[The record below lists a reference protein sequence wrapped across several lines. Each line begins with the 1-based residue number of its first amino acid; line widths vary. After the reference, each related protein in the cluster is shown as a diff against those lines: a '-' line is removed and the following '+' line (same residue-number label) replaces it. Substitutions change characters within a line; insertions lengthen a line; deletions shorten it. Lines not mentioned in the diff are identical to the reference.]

1 MSVRRDS
8 RRSFCGRLAA
18 AAGAFLSAPGVSN
31 DANIARGGDRFEDA
45 TTDVRTQP
53 FDELLSAFVA
63 ETGVRGAALAVTKG
77 SRLVYA
83 RGCGLADRDRNIPV
97 EPTSLFRIASL
108 SKPITAVVVL
118 RLVEQGRLSL
128 DESIVPRLGLV
139 DYLDPRWERITVRHL
154 LQHTGGWD
162 RDLSFDPMFRAVE
175 IAEHLHAPP
184 PAGPAEIIAYMLQQ
198 PLDFDPGSRYA
209 YSNFGYCLL
218 GRVIEA
224 VTGLEYGEAV
234 RQQVLAPLGI
244 RAMRLGRTLRAA
256 PGEVRYYAPEAG
268 TAPAVRGDI
277 GREVPHPYGAWN
289 LEAMDAHGG
298 WIASAVELVR
308 FSSAVVDKEHS
319 PLLSADAWEQMLAP
333 PEGPAGHDEEG
344 RVKTV
349 YYGCGWNVRRV
360 GEDGRCNFWHQGAL
374 PGTSTLLV
382 CRQDGLS
389 WAVLFNQRLG
399 PGGERLASLIDP
411 RLHQAAEAVSDW
423 PEHDLFSRYLQL

>member
-1 MSVRRDS
+1 MGAS
-8 RRSFCGRLAA
+8 RG
-18 AAGAFLSAPGVSN
+18 
-31 DANIARGGDRFEDA
+31 DADRPDESPDL
-45 TTDVRTQP
+45 RTKP
-53 FDELLSAFVA
+53 FDDLLTSFVE
-63 ETGVRGAALAVTKG
+63 ETGAPGAALAVTRG
-77 SRLVYA
+77 PRLVYA
-83 RGCGLADRDRNIPV
+83 RGCGLADRERQRPV

-108 SKPITAVVVL
+108 SKPITAVAIL
-118 RLVEQGRLSL
+118 RFVEQGRLAL
-128 DESIVPRLGLV
+128 EEPIVPRLGLT
-139 DYLDPRWERITVRHL
+139 DYADPRWEQVTVQHL

-162 RDLSFDPMFRAVE
+162 RDVSLDPMFRAVE
-175 IAEHLHAPP
+175 IAEHLHTPP

-224 VTGLEYGEAV
+224 VSGLDYGEAV
-234 RQQVLAPLGI
+234 RQEVLAPLGI

-256 PGEVRYYAPEAG
+256 AGEVRYYAPEAG

-308 FSSAVVDKEHS
+308 FSSAVVDGRRS
-319 PLLSADAWEQMLAP
+319 PLLSPAAWDQMLAP
-333 PEGPAGHDEEG
+333 PDGPAGREADG
-344 RVKTV
+344 SIKTV
-349 YYGCGWNVRRV
+349 YYGCGWNVRRL
-360 GEDGRCNFWHQGAL
+360 EEGRRNFWHQGAL

-382 CRQDGLS
+382 CRHDGLS

-399 PGGERLASLIDP
+399 PDGRRLASLIDP

-423 PEHDLFSRYLQL
+423 PDHDLFSRYLQA